1 MVSPHIDHVMS
12 VEGHRKR
19 QRVEDRDVKSECGLS
34 LRGMHALCPA
44 KDDKEM
50 QMNNLSLEDAY
61 KAGQNENGYFNMLIA
76 ENKLCWDMLSK
87 KLQDIETEQLAPQWS
102 GEYTRNR
109 GEPGLSKGLAR
120 YMENHWFGGVPV
132 DWEGVCI
139 QNGCVSSMEGL
150 VHLLAN
156 PGDTVI
162 VPGPCYSVF
171 VVDWWVRCQTRL

>member
-1 MVSPHIDHVMS
+1 MVSPHIDHVMA

-87 KLQDIETEQLAPQWS
+87 KLQDIETEQLAP
-102 GEYTRNR
+102 
-109 GEPGLSKGLAR
+109 
-120 YMENHWFGGVPV
+120 
-132 DWEGVCI
+132 
-139 QNGCVSSMEGL
+139 
-150 VHLLAN
+150 
-156 PGDTVI
+156 
-162 VPGPCYSVF
+162 
-171 VVDWWVRCQTRL
+171 